1 MYFVSELVF
10 LALLLVSQDE
20 LHIEEEKHDTDD
32 TEEGGK
38 LLRIHWDTEKLVAI
52 LRDVIDG
59 NTHKASRKEAD
70 DTREH
75 KFDSESA
82 CSLYRL
88 NIIVDEVDFATVDT
102 SHRHSR

>member
-1 MYFVSELVF
+1 MSELVF

-32 TEEGGK
+32 TEEGGE
-38 LLRIHWDTEKLVAI
+38 LLGIHRNTEEFIAV

-59 NTHKASRKEAD
+59 NAHKTSRKEAD

-75 KFDSESA
+75 KLDGESA

-88 NIIVDEVDFATVDT
+88 NIIVDKVDFTAVDAC
-102 SHRHSR
+102 HCDSR